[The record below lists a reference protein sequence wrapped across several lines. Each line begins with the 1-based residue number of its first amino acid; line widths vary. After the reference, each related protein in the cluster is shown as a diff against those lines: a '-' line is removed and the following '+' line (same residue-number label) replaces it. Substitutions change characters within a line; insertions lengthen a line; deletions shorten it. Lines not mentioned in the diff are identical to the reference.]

1 MLFALW
7 LQAGTEGAMG
17 ALQDM
22 NNSLGPA
29 IVGYNVATTIYDSA
43 FVAVFLGIITIV
55 RHFVSRRRE
64 TKA

>member
-1 MLFALW
+1 MLSALW
-7 LQAGTEGAMG
+7 LQAGPEGAMG

-29 IVGYNVATTIYDSA
+29 IVGYNVLSTIYDSL
-43 FVAVFLGIITIV
+43 FVGVFLGIITMV
-55 RHFVSRRRE
+55 RYFVSRSRV